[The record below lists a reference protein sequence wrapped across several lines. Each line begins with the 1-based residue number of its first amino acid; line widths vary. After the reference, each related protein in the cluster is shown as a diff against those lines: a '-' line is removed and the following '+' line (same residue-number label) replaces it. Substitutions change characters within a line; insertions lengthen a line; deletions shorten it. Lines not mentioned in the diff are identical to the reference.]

1 MIKDLEIF
9 YFTGTGNARKIAMW
23 FGECAENNN
32 ISYKLHDISKI
43 DPNHIT
49 IKSDSFIVIISPIH
63 GFNFPKITID
73 FIRSLPK
80 GNNNIVLMNTRAG
93 GRLGKIVTPGL
104 TGIAFMLSSIIL
116 SVKGYKIKGEIPVDM
131 PSNWISIHP
140 AYREKTVK
148 YLYSINYNK
157 VKIHA
162 EKIFSGEKD
171 FMASKD
177 IIQDLLISPISFL
190 FYLIGRYV
198 FAKSF
203 YASYKC
209 DNCNLCIKE
218 CPVEAIIVTNNRPY
232 WTLKCESC
240 MKCMNNCS
248 KKAIETSHGL
258 ISVLVILNLV
268 LSSLIPFQNLS
279 ESSFEGWIQFIIKNI
294 LFFGL
299 LVFLYRIQQ
308 VFLNYKYTAR
318 IISYFSLTHYKFWG
332 RYKSL
337 SDYKWKNPV

>member
-49 IKSDSFIVIISPIH
+49 VKSNSLIIIISPIH
-63 GFNFPKITID
+63 GFNYPKITID
-73 FIRSLPK
+73 FIRHLPK
-80 GNNNIVLMNTRAG
+80 KTNDVILMNTRAG
-93 GRLGKIVTPGL
+93 GRIGKLVTPGL
-104 TGIAFMLSSIIL
+104 TGIAFILASIIL
-116 SVKGYKIKGEIPVDM
+116 RGKGYKIKGEIPFDM

-140 AYREKTVK
+140 SYREKTVK
-148 YLYSINYNK
+148 YLHRVNYNK
-157 VKIHA
+157 VKNHA
-162 EKIFSGEKD
+162 DKIFSGMKD
-171 FMASKD
+171 FAASKD
-177 IIQDLLISPISFL
+177 IVQDLLIAPISFL
-190 FYLIGRYV
+190 YYLIGRYA

-209 DNCNLCIKE
+209 DNCNLCVKE
-218 CPVEAIIVTNNRPY
+218 CPVNAIKLTNNRPY

-240 MKCMNNCS
+240 MKCMNNCP

-258 ISVLVILNLV
+258 IAALVILMLI
-268 LSSLIPFQNLS
+268 LSSLIPFQNLGD
-279 ESSFEGWIQFIIKNI
+279 SSLAYWIQFIIKNI
-294 LFFGL
+294 LFFSL

-308 VFLNYKYTAR
+308 IFLNYKFTAR
-318 IISYFSLTHYKFWG
+318 IISYLSLTHYKFWG

-337 SDYKWKNPV
+337 SEFKWKNTV

>member
-49 IKSDSFIVIISPIH
+49 VKSNSLIIIISPIH
-63 GFNFPKITID
+63 GFNYPKITID
-73 FIRSLPK
+73 FIRHLPK
-80 GNNNIVLMNTRAG
+80 GTNDVILMNTRAG
-93 GRLGKIVTPGL
+93 GRIGKLVTPGL
-104 TGIAFMLSSIIL
+104 TGIAFMLASIIL
-116 SVKGYKIKGEIPVDM
+116 RAKGYKIKGEIPFDM

-148 YLYSINYNK
+148 YLHRINYNK
-157 VKIHA
+157 VKNHA
-162 EKIFSGEKD
+162 DKIFSGMKD
-171 FMASKD
+171 FAASKD
-177 IIQDLLISPISFL
+177 IIQDLLIAPISFL
-190 FYLIGRYV
+190 YYLIGRYA

-209 DNCNLCIKE
+209 DNCNLCVKE
-218 CPVEAIIVTNNRPY
+218 CPVNAIKLTNNRPY

-240 MKCMNNCS
+240 MKCMNNCP

-258 ISVLVILNLV
+258 IAALVILTLI
-268 LSSLIPFQNLS
+268 LSSLIPFQNLGD
-279 ESSFEGWIQFIIKNI
+279 SSLAYWIQFIIKNI
-294 LFFGL
+294 LFFSL

-308 VFLNYKYTAR
+308 IFLNYKFTAR
-318 IISYFSLTHYKFWG
+318 IISYLSLTHYKFWG

-337 SDYKWKNPV
+337 SEFKWKNPV

>member
-49 IKSDSFIVIISPIH
+49 VKSNSLIIIISPIH
-63 GFNFPKITID
+63 GFNYPKITID
-73 FIRSLPK
+73 FIRHLPK
-80 GNNNIVLMNTRAG
+80 ETNDVILMNTRAG
-93 GRLGKIVTPGL
+93 GRIGKLVTPGL
-104 TGIAFMLSSIIL
+104 TGIAFMLASIIL
-116 SVKGYKIKGEIPVDM
+116 RAKGYKIKGEIPFDM

-140 AYREKTVK
+140 SYREKTVK
-148 YLYSINYNK
+148 YLHRVNYNK
-157 VKIHA
+157 VKNHA
-162 EKIFSGEKD
+162 DKIFSGMKD
-171 FMASKD
+171 FAASKD
-177 IIQDLLISPISFL
+177 IVQDLLIAPISFL
-190 FYLIGRYV
+190 YYLIGRYA

-209 DNCNLCIKE
+209 DNCNLCVKE
-218 CPVEAIIVTNNRPY
+218 CPVNAIKLTNNRPY

-240 MKCMNNCS
+240 MKCMNNCP

-258 ISVLVILNLV
+258 IAALVILMLI
-268 LSSLIPFQNLS
+268 LSSLIPFQNLGD
-279 ESSFEGWIQFIIKNI
+279 SSLAYWIQFIIKNI
-294 LFFGL
+294 LFFSL

-308 VFLNYKYTAR
+308 IFLNYKFTAR
-318 IISYFSLTHYKFWG
+318 IISYLSLTHYKFWG

-337 SDYKWKNPV
+337 SEFKWKNPV